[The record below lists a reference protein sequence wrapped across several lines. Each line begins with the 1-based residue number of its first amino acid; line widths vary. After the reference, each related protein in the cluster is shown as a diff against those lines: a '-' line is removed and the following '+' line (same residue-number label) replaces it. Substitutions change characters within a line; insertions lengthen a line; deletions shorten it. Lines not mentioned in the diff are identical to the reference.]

1 MILQQLCAILHP
13 YKALAGNSLHQTQPE
28 QKRHFCNLSWYVQ
41 CTLLPT
47 ILGVYMFAK
56 LELDMI
62 KSLVFFCTFLA
73 RSMQKHSDRTKNLYI
88 KHNITKR
95 SLVQAFLGRTFLGMY
110 IFAKLALDMLKSL
123 ASFLPCLVCCT
134 FLARSMYICKST
146 LMTQKAM
153 HK

>member
-1 MILQQLCAILHP
+1 M
-13 YKALAGNSLHQTQPE
+13 AGNSLHQTQPE
-28 QKRHFCNLSWYVQ
+28 QKGHFSNLSWYVH
-41 CTLLPT
+41 CTVLPT
-47 ILGVYMFAK
+47 FLGMYIFAK
-56 LELDMI
+56 LALDMI
-62 KSLVFFCTFLA
+62 KSLLFFVVHFWLEVCSYSPLLLLKKHWLQFIT
-73 RSMQKHSDRTKNLYI
+73 SNTTEQKGHLW
-88 KHNITKR
+88 
-95 SLVQAFLGRTFLGMY
+95 LVQAFLGRTFLGMY